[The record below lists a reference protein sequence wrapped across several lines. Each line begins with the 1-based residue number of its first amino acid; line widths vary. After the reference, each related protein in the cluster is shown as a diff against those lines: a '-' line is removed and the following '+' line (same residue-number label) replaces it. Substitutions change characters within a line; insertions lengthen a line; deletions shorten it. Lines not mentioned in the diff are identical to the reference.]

1 MSRRTLS
8 DMKAEEA
15 EGDTGSSVLNRDGS
29 KWRGGG
35 GLTKTGCVRKPIRNI
50 ISCLRTIITIKKIFE

>member
-8 DMKAEEA
+8 DMKAEE
-15 EGDTGSSVLNRDGS
+15 DTGSSVQNRDGS

-35 GLTKTGCVRKPIRNI
+35 GLTKTGCVRKPMRNI
-50 ISCLRTIITIKKIFE
+50 LSCLRTIIIIKKSFE